1 MIYLIIG
8 FFTGGL
14 VSLVMSAV
22 VSIKIRDLKDTNEIL
37 IVELACMTERLLI
50 EIEKRRNL
58 QKNTGERRWKRKN
71 LL

>member
-50 EIEKRRNL
+50 EIEKEERYKRT
-58 QKNTGERRWKRKN
+58 TGE
-71 LL
+71 

>member
-22 VSIKIRDLKDTNEIL
+22 MSIKIRDLKDTNEIL

-58 QKNTGERRWKRKN
+58 QKNTGE
-71 LL
+71 